1 MSEAIRETIRR
12 FPEIV
17 TFGLAD
23 PLREETVD
31 RVMKTAPI
39 AAKAALNIA
48 SRGPG
53 AGAYLASREP
63 TEETQKRQMY
73 ASSITNDE
81 YAKKLAQGVKS
92 GSFTDEGEKIVK
104 QALLDYHRRTRPSGS
119 TAELSAVSQGMTRG
133 MAGLATPPLGASGT
147 EVMRGVSGLVQD
159 LGGDPIPAEVADVP
173 DDLKPFFRGGQTTSE
188 ILSFA
193 IPFFGA
199 ASRAQGIGGRMLS
212 PQAVAPKLPATSIR
226 GKIAEQV
233 PIGAAFREM
242 TRSTARQ
249 PGRAGVQ
256 EALMALGAGTGA
268 TIAEEAA
275 PGDDTMRLVGE
286 LGGGLAAM
294 PSQLLLQVLGKGGQT
309 VTRAVSKEAR
319 QREAAKKLREGLERG
334 GFLEADQRI
343 LAKQLSRPDAEG
355 LTVAQ
360 AVDEP
365 VIRRFEQTLLNDA
378 SQAYKKQYS
387 DKTKKN
393 VNEFEKSLRA
403 LENSGNPNLVRKAA
417 ELRLE
422 NFTRRL
428 NDRVQTAQ
436 SRADNAVSQIIIKD
450 SGATMKASKAARE
463 ILESEL
469 KNARQTEN
477 MLWEKVD
484 KNVLVDPI
492 ATLNARQ
499 TISSQPRTVEGQDL
513 ITGQMKKILAG
524 ISRRSAGGP
533 QDKMVNAVKVS
544 DLQNARSQ
552 ALEDAR
558 RFRKEGKNNKANA
571 SEELAKAML
580 DDLSKVTDE
589 SANLARE
596 FSANLNQKFNTEQMR
611 RMLKRDAAPETMIS
625 KELGQ
630 DADNALVFRALR
642 EATERT
648 IDPMILPQKRKA
660 MIDAQQRFI
669 KGMANQTFNAKGSVD
684 VKALQT
690 FVSKYPNTLK
700 EVGLIGEVRQADD
713 LSRIASYMQ
722 GMRQNVVPK
731 FLEKTQASQI
741 LKKGVDGEID
751 RAMKN
756 ENMDAIFSDMVR
768 TIKRSGQPGAFEG
781 FQHAVLDDLIKRST
795 KSMELP
801 SGETIQI
808 ISGQLM
814 KDALGT
820 KKGGKV
826 LGDVL
831 LSKGILTNQQANGLN
846 KLIERSTRLEKAIGE
861 KGKIDELVVGGDGL
875 LNLAA
880 RWLGAQIGA
889 KSSLAQGSTLLA
901 AGAGARKSVSFF
913 ETVPNLHV
921 QNILREA
928 ILDPKFMAELLR
940 KDFFK
945 NKSPAFTR
953 IKAFVGGSGIGQ
965 VSPAIEDLKES
976 D

>member
-31 RVMKTAPI
+31 RVMK
-39 AAKAALNIA
+39 AASKSAKEKIEALKIA

-63 TEETQKRQMY
+63 TEETQKRQMG
-73 ASSITNDE
+73 ASLITNDE
-81 YAKKLAQGVKS
+81 DAKKLAQGVKS

-119 TAELSAVSQGMTRG
+119 TAELSAVGQGMTRG

-226 GKIAEQV
+226 GNV
-233 PIGAAFREM
+233 GGAFREM

-268 TIAEEAA
+268 GIAEEAA

-294 PSQLLLQVLGKGGQT
+294 PSQLLLLTLGKGGQT
-309 VTRAVSKEAR
+309 LGRAVSKEAR
-319 QREAAKKLREGLERG
+319 EREAAKKLREGLERG

-403 LENSGNPNLVRKAA
+403 LENSGSPHLVQKAA

-428 NDRVQTAQ
+428 NDSVQTAQ

-450 SGATMKASKAARE
+450 SGATMEASKAARE

-558 RFRKEGKNNKANA
+558 RFRREGKNNKANA

-589 SANLARE
+589 SANVARE
-596 FSANLNQKFNTEQMR
+596 FSANLNQKFNTDQMR

-648 IDPMILPQKRKA
+648 IDPMILPQQRKA

-669 KGMANQTFNAKGSVD
+669 KGMANETFNAKGSVD

-700 EVGLIGEVRQADD
+700 EVGLIGKVRQADD

-722 GMRQNVVPK
+722 GMRQDVVPQ
-731 FLEKTQASQI
+731 FLKKTQASQI

-875 LNLAA
+875 LNLGA
-880 RWLGAQIGA
+880 RWIGAQIGA

-928 ILDPKFMAELLR
+928 ILDPKFMAKLLR
-940 KDFFK
+940 KDFYK

>member
-378 SQAYKKQYS
+378 SQAFKKQYS

>member
-31 RVMKTAPI
+31 RAI
-39 AAKAALNIA
+39 EAASKSAKEKIEALKIA

-226 GKIAEQV
+226 GNV
-233 PIGAAFREM
+233 GGAFREM

-722 GMRQNVVPK
+722 GMRQDVVPK

>member
-31 RVMKTAPI
+31 RAI
-39 AAKAALNIA
+39 EAASKSAKEKIEALKIA

-133 MAGLATPPLGASGT
+133 IAGLATPPLGASGT

-226 GKIAEQV
+226 GNV
-233 PIGAAFREM
+233 GGAFREM

-294 PSQLLLQVLGKGGQT
+294 PSQLLLQTLGKGGQKLG
-309 VTRAVSKEAR
+309 RAVSTEAR
-319 QREAAKKLREGLERG
+319 QREAAKRLREGLERG

-343 LAKQLSRPDAEG
+343 LAKELARPDR
-355 LTVAQ
+355 TFTNFTIAQ

-365 VIRRFEQTLLNDA
+365 AIRRLEQTLLNDA
-378 SQAYKKQYS
+378 SQAFKKQYS

-403 LENSGNPNLVRKAA
+403 LENSGSPHLVRKAA

-921 QNILREA
+921 QNILRQA
-928 ILDPKFMAELLR
+928 ILDPKFMGELLS
-940 KDFFK
+940 KEFYK
-945 NKSPAFTR
+945 TGSPAFTR

>member
-39 AAKAALNIA
+39 AEKAALKIA

-378 SQAYKKQYS
+378 SQAFKKQYS

>member
-722 GMRQNVVPK
+722 GMRQDVVPK